1 MKTAWMWGSEHQ
13 IHGHEIY
20 GLNMDLEQGELL
32 WYRGDTGSLCGDDDG
47 YIKQKIS
54 EFQRFGPPPS
64 IAKPPADVTTGMNQA
79 MQIHHRTKNPE
90 V

>member
-1 MKTAWMWGSEHQ
+1 MKTAWMWDSEHQ
-13 IHGHEIY
+13 IHGSEIY
-20 GLNMDLEQGELL
+20 GLNLDLEQGELL

-64 IAKPPADVTTGMNQA
+64 IAKPPVDVTTGINQA
-79 MQIHHRTKNPE
+79 IQILHRTKKS
-90 V
+90 